1 MTYERGLT
9 ILAGLNDVKQP
20 KTLLKDN
27 MEDLNSETK
36 FLFGETFQKH
46 VKTTAKAQKSAE
58 KMLAKAGK
66 KNGKLAVTGPI
77 YQASPQVNHAR
88 QWEGPLASNEVV
100 AVAGIKEVRMI
111 PKHFP
116 MSPAGDSQWGIES
129 LVHAHPKLRDRFPK
143 IKKKINPQHSA
154 GRLKF
159 FWKTGKH

>member
-1 MTYERGLT
+1 M
-9 ILAGLNDVKQP
+9 
-20 KTLLKDN
+20 
-27 MEDLNSETK
+27 
-36 FLFGETFQKH
+36 
-46 VKTTAKAQKSAE
+46 KTTAKAQKSAE

-100 AVAGIKEVRMI
+100 AVAGIQEVRMI

-143 IKKKINPQHSA
+143 IKKKDKPTTLSGKTEIFLENWEALTSVKDKTTFFFKNKAEDSSVSSHLFSSFL
-154 GRLKF
+154 LKSVTTLSTKRF
-159 FWKTGKH
+159 G